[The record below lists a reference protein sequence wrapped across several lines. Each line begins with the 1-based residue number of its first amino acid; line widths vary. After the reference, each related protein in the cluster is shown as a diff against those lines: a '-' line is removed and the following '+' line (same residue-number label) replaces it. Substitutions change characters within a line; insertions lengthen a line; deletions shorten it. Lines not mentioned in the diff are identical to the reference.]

1 VSVPV
6 ITPEPRPRAEQA
18 PPLPSTL
25 THHQLARRDGLI
37 KAGLALLETDEYER
51 IQVKDVA
58 ERAGVSLGTLYH
70 YFSSK
75 EHLFAEVLVRWASG
89 LGPNIQRGTPKAA
102 SPTKGASP
110 ADRLVETAH
119 LALRAFQHQPQMGR
133 LINVLLVSSDSF
145 AVEMI
150 SRLEQ
155 TTVSA
160 YVKALA
166 PMPPEV
172 ARPIVDVVNAVFAGA
187 VREWSMGRISIV
199 DGYDRVTKAVH
210 LLLDR

>member
-1 VSVPV
+1 
-6 ITPEPRPRAEQA
+6 
-18 PPLPSTL
+18 LPSTL
-25 THHQLARRDGLI
+25 THRQLARRDSLI
-37 KAGLALLETDEYER
+37 RAGLALLETDEYER

-75 EHLFAEVLVRWASG
+75 EHLFAEVLVRWANG
-89 LGPNIQRGTPKAA
+89 LGPNIQRGAPRA
-102 SPTKGASP
+102 ASP
-110 ADRLVETAH
+110 ADRLVETVH

-145 AVEMI
+145 AVEMLG
-150 SRLEQ
+150 RLEQ

-160 YVKALA
+160 YLNALA
-166 PMPPEV
+166 PMPPET
-172 ARPIVDVVNAVFAGA
+172 ARPVVDVINAVFAGA
-187 VREWSMGRISIV
+187 VREWSMGRLSIV
-199 DGYDRVTKAVH
+199 DGYDRLTRAIH

>member
-1 VSVPV
+1 VVA
-6 ITPEPRPRAEQA
+6 PEPRPRAEQA
-18 PPLPSTL
+18 PPPLPSTL
-25 THHQLARRDGLI
+25 THRQFARRDSLI

-89 LGPNIQRGTPKAA
+89 LGPNIKRGSVRAEK
-102 SPTKGASP
+102 P
-110 ADRLVETAH
+110 ADRLVETVH

-150 SRLEQ
+150 GRLEQ

-160 YVKALA
+160 YVNALA
-166 PMPPEV
+166 PMDPEA
-172 ARPIVDVVNAVFAGA
+172 ARPIVDVVNAVFASA
-187 VREWSMGRISIV
+187 VREWSMGRMSIV
-199 DGYDRVTKAVH
+199 DVYDRVTKAVH
-210 LLLDR
+210 LLLDH